1 MKIVK
6 LYAKGGFQ
14 VKVVLMDK
22 EFDKIRDAVGH
33 LEINTTAAREHVAKI
48 ERQIRTVKE
57 RMRCGTSSLLS
68 CGIKHLHKQI
78 VIHLVYDVTL
88 KLNSFPRKQSL
99 SLNFLPREIVMQRSI
114 SLDDKCNAEFGSY
127 VQATTDAVVT
137 NDQQPQTHGCMA
149 LGPSGN

>member
-1 MKIVK
+1 MFVNGIAFLISFSRNIKLLTVEHVPNRTVGQLAKSIMKIVK

-33 LEINTTAAREHVAKI
+33 LEINTTAVREHVAKI
-48 ERQIRTVKE
+48 ERQMWHVKE
-57 RMRCGTSSLLS
+57 RTRCKTAALLS

-88 KLNSFPRKQSL
+88 
-99 SLNFLPREIVMQRSI
+99 
-114 SLDDKCNAEFGSY
+114 
-127 VQATTDAVVT
+127 
-137 NDQQPQTHGCMA
+137 
-149 LGPSGN
+149 